1 MTKKKTAQA
10 TVTES
15 SAQAV
20 LRRRG
25 ARQLAADEEKVL
37 RMRLGAS
44 LPRKGEIEWMGTA
57 DEELALELRAL
68 EIETYLKL
76 RAHQTR
82 RVAATATRA
91 AAPTTSRTK
100 DKIVRALRRKGPT
113 R

>member
-1 MTKKKTAQA
+1 MMKKKTAGT

-25 ARQLAADEEKVL
+25 ARQLAADEEKAL

-44 LPRKGEIEWMGTA
+44 LPRKGEIEWMGTE
-57 DEELALELRAL
+57 DEELSFELRAI

-82 RVAATATRA
+82 RVVTA

-100 DKIVRALRRKGPT
+100 DKILRALRRKGPT

>member
-1 MTKKKTAQA
+1 MMKKKTVGT

-15 SAQAV
+15 SAQAM
-20 LRRRG
+20 LRRSG

-57 DEELALELRAL
+57 DEELAIDLHAI

-82 RVAATATRA
+82 RVVTA

-113 R
+113 S

>member
-1 MTKKKTAQA
+1 MMKKKTAET

-25 ARQLAADEEKVL
+25 ARQLAADEEKAL

-44 LPRKGEIEWMGTA
+44 LPRKGEIEWMGTE
-57 DEELALELRAL
+57 DEELSFELRAI

-82 RVAATATRA
+82 RVVTA

-100 DKIVRALRRKGPT
+100 DKILRALRRKGPT

>member
-1 MTKKKTAQA
+1 MMKKKTSEA

-20 LRRRG
+20 LRRGG
-25 ARQLAADEEKVL
+25 ARALAPDEEKVM

-44 LPRKGEIEWMGTA
+44 LPRKGEIEWMGAA
-57 DEELALELRAL
+57 DAELSIELRAM
-68 EIETYLKL
+68 EIETYLRL

-82 RVAATATRA
+82 RVVAAAT
-91 AAPTTSRTK
+91 PTPSRTK

>member
-1 MTKKKTAQA
+1 MMKKKTVGT

-15 SAQAV
+15 SAQAM
-20 LRRRG
+20 LRRSG

-44 LPRKGEIEWMGTA
+44 LPRKGEIEWMGTE
-57 DEELALELRAL
+57 DEELSFELRAL
-68 EIETYLKL
+68 EIETYLKM

-82 RVAATATRA
+82 RVVTA

-100 DKIVRALRRKGPT
+100 DKILRALRRKGPT

>member
-1 MTKKKTAQA
+1 MKKKTAQT
-10 TVTES
+10 TVTEA

-25 ARQLAADEEKVL
+25 ASRLAAVEEKVL
-37 RMRLGAS
+37 RMRLGAA
-44 LPRKGEIEWMGTA
+44 LPRRSEIEWMGTES
-57 DEELALELRAL
+57 EELAIELQAL

-76 RAHQTR
+76 RAHQAR
-82 RVAATATRA
+82 RSAPAASS
-91 AAPTTSRTK
+91 TSRTR

>member
-1 MTKKKTAQA
+1 MMKKKTVGT

-15 SAQAV
+15 SAQAM
-20 LRRRG
+20 LRRSG

-57 DEELALELRAL
+57 DEELAIDLHAI

-76 RAHQTR
+76 RAHKTR
-82 RVAATATRA
+82 RVVTA
-91 AAPTTSRTK
+91 AAPATSRTK

-113 R
+113 S

>member
-1 MTKKKTAQA
+1 MMKKKTAGT

-15 SAQAV
+15 SAQAL

-25 ARQLAADEEKVL
+25 ARELAADEEKVL

-44 LPRKGEIEWMGTA
+44 LPRKGEIEWMGTD
-57 DEELALELRAL
+57 DEELAIDLHAI

-82 RVAATATRA
+82 RVVTA

-100 DKIVRALRRKGPT
+100 DKILRALRRKGPT

>member
-1 MTKKKTAQA
+1 MTKKIATRAP

-15 SAQAV
+15 TAQAL
-20 LRRRG
+20 LRRSG
-25 ARQLAADEEKVL
+25 ARPLAADEEKVL

-44 LPRKGEIEWMGTA
+44 LPRTGEIEWMGTES
-57 DEELALELRAL
+57 EELAIELRAL

-76 RAHQTR
+76 RAHQER
-82 RVAATATRA
+82 RVATA

-100 DKIVRALRRKGPT
+100 EKIVRALRRRGPT

>member
-1 MTKKKTAQA
+1 MMKKKTAET

-44 LPRKGEIEWMGTA
+44 LPRKGEIEWMGTE
-57 DEELALELRAL
+57 DEELSFELRAI

-76 RAHQTR
+76 RAHQAR
-82 RVAATATRA
+82 RVVTAAV
-91 AAPTTSRTK
+91 PTTSRKK
-100 DKIVRALRRKGPT
+100 DKILRALRRKGPT
-113 R
+113 S

>member
-1 MTKKKTAQA
+1 MTKKKTAEA

-20 LRRRG
+20 LRRSG

-44 LPRKGEIEWMGTA
+44 LPRKSEVEWMGTA
-57 DEELALELRAL
+57 DEELAIELRAL

-76 RAHQTR
+76 RAHQTQR
-82 RVAATATRA
+82 VVAAAR
-91 AAPTTSRTK
+91 PGSSRTK

>member
-1 MTKKKTAQA
+1 MMKKKTAGT

-15 SAQAV
+15 SAQAM

-25 ARQLAADEEKVL
+25 ARELAADEEKVL
-37 RMRLGAS
+37 RIRLGAS
-44 LPRKGEIEWMGTA
+44 LPPKGEIEWMGTA
-57 DEELALELRAL
+57 DEELAIDLHAI

-82 RVAATATRA
+82 RVVTA

-100 DKIVRALRRKGPT
+100 DKILRALRRKGPT

>member
-1 MTKKKTAQA
+1 MMKKKTAEA

-15 SAQAV
+15 SVQAV

-25 ARQLAADEEKVL
+25 ARELDAAEEKVM
-37 RMRLGAS
+37 RMRMGAS
-44 LPRKGEIEWMGTA
+44 LPRKGEIEWMGTG
-57 DEELALELRAL
+57 DEELSIELRAM

-76 RAHQTR
+76 RAHQTH
-82 RVAATATRA
+82 RVVAA

>member
-1 MTKKKTAQA
+1 MMKKKNAEA

-15 SAQAV
+15 SVQAV

-25 ARQLAADEEKVL
+25 ARELDADEEKVM
-37 RMRLGAS
+37 RMRMGAS

-57 DEELALELRAL
+57 NEELAIELRAI

-76 RAHQTR
+76 RAHQTH
-82 RVAATATRA
+82 RVVT
-91 AAPTTSRTK
+91 APTTSRTK
-100 DKIVRALRRKGPT
+100 DKIVRALRRRGPT

>member
-1 MTKKKTAQA
+1 MTKKKTAEA

-20 LRRRG
+20 LRRSG

-44 LPRKGEIEWMGTA
+44 LPRKSEVEWMGTA
-57 DEELALELRAL
+57 DEELAIELRAL

-76 RAHQTR
+76 RAHQTQ
-82 RVAATATRA
+82 RVVTAAR
-91 AAPTTSRTK
+91 PGSSRTK

>member
-1 MTKKKTAQA
+1 MTKRKTSQA

-20 LRRRG
+20 LRSSG
-25 ARQLAADEEKVL
+25 ARGLAADEEKVM
-37 RMRLGAS
+37 RMRLGAAP
-44 LPRKGEIEWMGTA
+44 PRKAEIEWMGA
-57 DEELALELRAL
+57 AYEELAIELRAI

-76 RAHQTR
+76 REHQAR
-82 RVAATATRA
+82 RAALA

-100 DKIVRALRRKGPT
+100 EKIVRALRRKGTT

>member
-1 MTKKKTAQA
+1 MMKKKTPQA

-44 LPRKGEIEWMGTA
+44 LPRKGEIEWMGSA
-57 DEELALELRAL
+57 DEELAIELRAI

-82 RVAATATRA
+82 RVV
-91 AAPTTSRTK
+91 AAPPATSRTK
-100 DKIVRALRRKGPT
+100 EKIVRALRRKGPT

>member
-1 MTKKKTAQA
+1 MMKKKTAET

-44 LPRKGEIEWMGTA
+44 LPRKGEIEWMGTE
-57 DEELALELRAL
+57 DEELSFELRAL
-68 EIETYLKL
+68 EIETYLKM

-82 RVAATATRA
+82 RVVTA

-100 DKIVRALRRKGPT
+100 DKILRALRRKGPT

>member
-1 MTKKKTAQA
+1 MMKKKTAET

-44 LPRKGEIEWMGTA
+44 LPRKGEIEWMGTE
-57 DEELALELRAL
+57 DEELSFELRAI

-76 RAHQTR
+76 RAHQAR
-82 RVAATATRA
+82 RVVTA
-91 AAPTTSRTK
+91 AAPTTSRKK
-100 DKIVRALRRKGPT
+100 DKILRALRRKGPT
-113 R
+113 S

>member
-1 MTKKKTAQA
+1 MMKKKTAQA

-20 LRRRG
+20 LRRSG

-44 LPRKGEIEWMGTA
+44 LPRKGEIEWMGSA
-57 DEELALELRAL
+57 DEELAIELRAI

-82 RVAATATRA
+82 RVVA
-91 AAPTTSRTK
+91 AAPPATSRTK
-100 DKIVRALRRKGPT
+100 EKIVRALRRRGPT

>member
-1 MTKKKTAQA
+1 MMKKKTAET

-44 LPRKGEIEWMGTA
+44 LPRKGEIEWMGA
-57 DEELALELRAL
+57 DDEELAIDLHAI

-82 RVAATATRA
+82 RVVTS
-91 AAPTTSRTK
+91 AAPSTSRTK

-113 R
+113 G

>member
-1 MTKKKTAQA
+1 MMKKKTAES

-25 ARQLAADEEKVL
+25 ASGLAADEEKVL

-44 LPRKGEIEWMGTA
+44 LPRKGEIEWMGSA
-57 DEELALELRAL
+57 DEELAIELRAI

-82 RVAATATRA
+82 RVVAV
-91 AAPTTSRTK
+91 APPSTSRTK

>member
-1 MTKKKTAQA
+1 MMKKKTAGT

-15 SAQAV
+15 SAQAL
-20 LRRRG
+20 LRRGG
-25 ARQLAADEEKVL
+25 ARELAADEEKAL

-57 DEELALELRAL
+57 DEELAIDLHAI

-82 RVAATATRA
+82 RVAAA

-100 DKIVRALRRKGPT
+100 DKIVRALRRKGST
-113 R
+113 S

>member
-1 MTKKKTAQA
+1 MMKKKNAEA

-15 SAQAV
+15 SVQAV

-25 ARQLAADEEKVL
+25 ARELDADEEKVM
-37 RMRLGAS
+37 RMRMGAS

-57 DEELALELRAL
+57 NEELAIELRAI

-76 RAHQTR
+76 RAHQTH
-82 RVAATATRA
+82 RVVT
-91 AAPTTSRTK
+91 APTTSRTK

>member
-1 MTKKKTAQA
+1 MMKKKTAET

-57 DEELALELRAL
+57 DEELAIDLHAI

-82 RVAATATRA
+82 RVVTA

-100 DKIVRALRRKGPT
+100 DKIVRALRRRGPT

>member
-1 MTKKKTAQA
+1 MMKKKTAET

-25 ARQLAADEEKVL
+25 ARQLAADEEKAL

-44 LPRKGEIEWMGTA
+44 LPRKGEIEWMGTE
-57 DEELALELRAL
+57 DEELSFELRAL
-68 EIETYLKL
+68 EIETYLKM

-82 RVAATATRA
+82 RVVTA

-100 DKIVRALRRKGPT
+100 DKILRALRRKGPT